1 MKNDERVGVGRN
13 RRPHEIENGI
23 ATAKKIGQSPTRIEV
38 KRIEAK
44 RIEAKRIETKRI
56 EAKRIETKKIVA
68 TKIDKN
74 ETDRDPDPDL
84 ANVAK
89 IERPTNRANTD
100 ATKTAAMNLKLKSR
114 PKRSNHFLWRSCW
127 LRKRP
132 KKKPRPSRNS

>member
-38 KRIEAK
+38 
-44 RIEAKRIETKRI
+44 KRI

-132 KKKPRPSRNS
+132 KKKPQPSRNS